1 MQKTSERMFLTFS
14 DPMTPVDLFT
24 GSDVPEALQ
33 PKDVI
38 PAAGGGPYSSKV
50 KLGRVIKGP
59 TRREP
64 KYVFSACYLN
74 KSVDIHA
81 MSMACADFADECLN
95 RGIGMS
101 RENLKFMNTIEGSFI
116 QCEEGHYQV
125 RLPFRNQ
132 SLALPANRCQAE
144 CRALSLK
151 VNFSRTPDSKKTML
165 HLSKT

>member
-50 KLGRVIKGP
+50 KLGRVINGP
-59 TRREP
+59 TGWEP
-64 KYVFSACYLN
+64 EYVFSACYLTT
-74 KSVDIHA
+74 SVDIHA
-81 MSMACADFADECLN
+81 MSMACADFADARLK

-101 RENLKFMNTIEGSFI
+101 RENLKFMNTVEGSFI
-116 QCEEGHYQV
+116 QCEEGHHQV
-125 RLPFRNQ
+125 HLHFRNQ
-132 SLALPANRCQAE
+132 SLVLPVNRCQAE
-144 CRALSLK
+144 CRAVFLK
-151 VNFSRTPDSKKTML
+151 VNSPRTPYSKKTML

>member
-1 MQKTSERMFLTFS
+1 
-14 DPMTPVDLFT
+14 MTPVDLFT
-24 GSDVPEALQ
+24 GSDVPKALQ

-50 KLGRVIKGP
+50 KLGRVINGP

-64 KYVFSACYLN
+64 KYVFSACYLT

-81 MSMACADFADECLN
+81 MSMACADFV
-95 RGIGMS
+95 
-101 RENLKFMNTIEGSFI
+101 EGSFI
-116 QCEEGHYQV
+116 QCEEGHYQAKV

-132 SLALPANRCQAE
+132 SLALPSNRYQAGR
-144 CRALSLK
+144 RALSLK
-151 VNFSRTPDSKKTML
+151 LNSSRTPYSKKIML